1 MSTSKSDLVD
11 AFDRFRQGLDWLEQ
25 QPDGGK
31 IRASELRDHMCAHLT
46 RVTDSMAGKRERCP
60 RHPGSFKHNCA
71 PCRSEQIGRADWDQ
85 PSDQPMP
92 PVPDEV
98 RALTA
103 RMVGEG
109 DR

>member
-1 MSTSKSDLVD
+1 MSANRTDLIE
-11 AFDRFRQGLDWLEQ
+11 AFNRLAEGIDWLET

-31 IRASELRDHMCAHLT
+31 VRAAELRAHLHT
-46 RVTDSMAGKRERCP
+46 HLGRLTDSITGKTKRCP
-60 RHPGSFKHNCA
+60 RHPTSMAHNCP

-92 PVPDEV
+92 PVPVE
-98 RALTA
+98 A
-103 RMVGEG
+103 RERDAAVLGEG